1 MTKHQQAVRGLSRAF
16 FDSDLVATRL
26 MLFMGELAWA
36 VMLWWPGDTF
46 ARPTYGHMGHL
57 ANETLWAI
65 AFTATALA
73 QLHIVAFELHDSHGA
88 RAFAWWNAALWCCA
102 VLMMLASVCPP
113 PAAIGMEIA
122 GMLGA
127 CWIAVRPPILAA
139 INRKVQ
145 KQTREDCHA

>member
-26 MLFMGELAWA
+26 MLFVGELAWA

-46 ARPTYGHMGHL
+46 SRPTYDHMGQL
-57 ANETLWAI
+57 ANELWWAI
-65 AFTATALA
+65 AFTCTAIA
-73 QLHIVAFELHDSHGA
+73 QLHIVAFELHDSKGA
-88 RAFAWWNAALWCCA
+88 KVFAWWNATLWCGA
-102 VLMMLASVCPP
+102 VMMMLASVYPP

-127 CWIAVRPPILAA
+127 LWIAIRPLILTA
-139 INRKVQ
+139 IDRKVQ
-145 KQTREDCHA
+145 KTARKGCHA

>member
-26 MLFMGELAWA
+26 MLFMGELSWA

-46 ARPTYGHMGHL
+46 DRPTYGHMSHL
-57 ANETLWAI
+57 ANELVWAA
-65 AFTATALA
+65 AFTITAFM
-73 QLHIVAFELHDSHGA
+73 QLHIVAFELHDSK
-88 RAFAWWNAALWCCA
+88 RAQVFAWWNAAIWCSA
-102 VLMMLASVCPP
+102 VSMMLASVYPP

-127 CWIAVRPPILAA
+127 CWIAIRPTILKA
-139 INRKVQ
+139 INRKVR
-145 KQTREDCHA
+145 KQTRGDCHA

>member
-26 MLFMGELAWA
+26 MLFVGELAWA

-46 ARPTYGHMGHL
+46 ARPTYDYMGHL

-65 AFTATALA
+65 AFTGTALM
-73 QLHIVAFELHDSHGA
+73 QLHIVAFELHDSA
-88 RAFAWWNAALWCCA
+88 RARVFAVWNAALWCGA
-102 VLMMLASVCPP
+102 VGMMLASVYPP

-127 CWIAVRPPILAA
+127 CWIAIRPLILEA
-139 INRKVQ
+139 IDRKVQ
-145 KQTREDCHA
+145 KQNRKDCHA

>member
-26 MLFMGELAWA
+26 MLFVGELAWA

-46 ARPTYGHMGHL
+46 ARPTYDYMGQF

-88 RAFAWWNAALWCCA
+88 RAFAWWNAALWCGA
-102 VLMMLASVCPP
+102 VGMMLASVYPP

-122 GMLGA
+122 GALGA
-127 CWIAVRPPILAA
+127 CWIAVRPLILMA